1 MCADQLY
8 LFGIDC
14 KELRAQKE
22 TVAESTSAVNTV
34 SENLRDSF
42 ETYDIPFIGCDFNV
56 VYPEVLSVIPQEIYT
71 FDHFD
76 LDTAI
81 MCEVVC
87 AAICHQINWDI
98 LREAV
103 LKYTQRNSGH
113 LSAGDLQF
121 ITEDTV
127 LGMLGHYKKK
137 GNIKAGERAK
147 MLRSLGKWAGKYSQI
162 RDVFLTGENKFR
174 SINAIKEA
182 LLKCPV
188 FSSDPEE
195 KKLNLLLQ
203 KLNLLTPLSGIGQY
217 AKPAI
222 DYHLLRLYL
231 RRGLIYARTKY
242 AYDYISNPDIS
253 RKENTV
259 AALRELCSKLL
270 CQIALSV
277 GLDITSVNL
286 VEWHVARSVCDRDNP
301 DCDLIGVKAKWLKPK
316 YMHCPFCATCIARNT
331 ATDKLLTVKEPSYK
345 GTSY

>member
-1 MCADQLY
+1 MGNKQLY
-8 LFGIDC
+8 LFSENENPQIPQ
-14 KELRAQKE
+14 EYP
-22 TVAESTSAVNTV
+22 ESEALVSINV
-34 SENLRDSF
+34 SEYLKDNF
-42 ETYDIPFIGCDFNV
+42 EIYDIPFLGCDFNT
-56 VYPEVLSVIPQEIYT
+56 VYADILAIIPHEQFN

-87 AAICHQINWDI
+87 AAICHQINWDF

-103 LKYTQRNSGH
+103 LKYTQKNNGH
-113 LSAGDLQF
+113 LSACNLTN
-121 ITEDTV
+121 ITDDMV
-127 LGMLGHYKKK
+127 YAMLEGYNKKE
-137 GNIKAGERAK
+137 NIKAKERAR
-147 MLRSLGKWAGKYSQI
+147 MLHSLGKWAERYGQI
-162 RDVFLTGENKFR
+162 SEVFLDGFNKLR
-174 SINAIKEA
+174 PIITIKEM
-182 LLKCPV
+182 LSKCSV

-195 KKLNLLLQ
+195 KKMNLLLQ
-203 KLNLLTPLSGIGQY
+203 KLNLLEPLNGIGKY

-242 AYDYISNPDIS
+242 AYDYISNSEIS

-270 CQIALSV
+270 SQIALYA

-301 DCDLIGVKAKWLKPK
+301 DCELKGIEAQWLK
-316 YMHCPFCATCIARNT
+316 HR
-331 ATDKLLTVKEPSYK
+331 LLR
-345 GTSY
+345 

>member
-1 MCADQLY
+1 MCDEQLY
-8 LFGIDC
+8 LFGLDG
-14 KELRAQKE
+14 KTLQAQEK
-22 TVAESTSAVNTV
+22 TVAETISAVSPV
-34 SENLRDSF
+34 SESLKDCF
-42 ETYDIPFIGCDFNV
+42 ETYDIPFIGCDFNE

-87 AAICHQINWDI
+87 ATICHQINWDF
-98 LREAV
+98 LRAAV
-103 LKYTQRNSGH
+103 LKYTQKNNGH
-113 LSAGDLQF
+113 LSAGDLQL
-121 ITEDTV
+121 ITDATV
-127 LGMLGHYKKK
+127 LEMLGHYNKR
-137 GNIKAGERAK
+137 GNIKARERAK
-147 MLRSLGKWAGKYSQI
+147 MLQSLGKWAGKYSQI
-162 RDVFLTGENKFR
+162 RDVFLTGEKKLR
-174 SINAIKEA
+174 PINQVKDA
-182 LLKCPV
+182 LLKCTI

-203 KLNLLTPLSGIGQY
+203 KLNLLEPLSGIGKY

-242 AYDYISNPDIS
+242 AYDYISNPEIS

-270 CQIALSV
+270 SQIALYT

-301 DCDLIGVKAKWLKPK
+301 DCELKGVEAQWLKPK
-316 YMHCPFCATCIARNT
+316 YKQCPFCATCTARNT
-331 ATDKLLTVKEPSYK
+331 STDKLLTVKEPSYR